1 MKGEGKMSKIASLMA
16 TETVVDVEF
25 PDIEGFIISL
35 VYLNREDLVKIRNQ
49 SLTFKFNKRTRQRE
63 EEIDNDKFLA
73 AYTEKAIKNWKGLKV
88 KHLPM
93 LLPVDISSM
102 DSEENIEY
110 SVEEA
115 RDLVTNST
123 IFDQFITDTMN
134 EFEQFSITKK
144 ETDEKNS
151 QTTSVASSKTGG

>member
-1 MKGEGKMSKIASLMA
+1 MSKIASLMA

-25 PDIEGFIISL
+25 PDIEEFVISL

-73 AYTEKAIKNWKGLKV
+73 AYTEKAIKSWKGLKV

-102 DSEENIEY
+102 DSEEDIEY

-134 EFEQFSITKK
+134 EFEQFSITKR
-144 ETDEKNS
+144 ETDEKNLPS
-151 QTTSVASSKTGG
+151 TSSTSSKAGG

>member
-1 MKGEGKMSKIASLMA
+1 MA

-73 AYTEKAIKNWKGLKV
+73 AYTEKAIKSWKGLKV

-102 DSEENIEY
+102 DSEEDIEY

-134 EFEQFSITKK
+134 EFEQFSITKR
-144 ETDEKNS
+144 ETDEKNLPS
-151 QTTSVASSKTGG
+151 TSSTSSKAGG